1 MQDNIRMIVISD
13 SLKKRLTP
21 TPVRKKGRLRPHKE
35 PILLK
40 GESDTIENIELYSW
54 ENQAI
59 PSVFDYETIVLD
71 MNITALDKQLEAQFK
86 ISDDVHR
93 ALMRGNTVICLTHY
107 FKSFSISIPYE
118 GKTVCETFGWLKGWA
133 DGITFHPS
141 KGKNFIPLKTPQ
153 TNIFKRYFDGVEEY
167 NAIIEGVKVD
177 REVENQFHIVFGKY
191 YDYGRN
197 YHTLDIISRVK
208 TTSDVIACSINFG
221 EANLIFL
228 PQSTKEPKD
237 IIYELYEIGKHY
249 YGEDIVYDAPDWIDE
264 YKTMQEID
272 LEKEYEVFKSETREK
287 DIEFKRR
294 LRRYSDIDV
303 LLWGTGKPLEKAV
316 KKCFEEFGLKINETE
331 PGFTIDLVGKDKKD
345 RKLAVEVTGTN
356 GKIKKESNKITQL
369 FQYSQFNKEGS
380 EKLVFVANT
389 YCTKKVEE
397 RKEDDFTKNAVNL
410 LNSLEVCSLTSL
422 DLYFLWK
429 KYIEEKIK
437 GDEIVDKI
445 FSTIGPLSVER
456 G

>member
-1 MQDNIRMIVISD
+1 MIVISD

-21 TPVRKKGRLRPHKE
+21 TPVRKKARLRPHKE

-40 GESDTIENIELYSW
+40 GESNTIENIELYSW
-54 ENQAI
+54 GNQAI

-71 MNITALDKQLEAQFK
+71 MNIAASDKQLEAQFK
-86 ISDDVHR
+86 ISNDVHR

-107 FKSFSISIPYE
+107 FKQFPIYSAELKREI
-118 GKTVCETFGWLKGWA
+118 VCETFGWLNGWA
-133 DGITFHPS
+133 DDITFHPS
-141 KGKNFIPLKTPQ
+141 KGKNFILLKTPQ
-153 TNIFKRYFDGVEEY
+153 TNIFKRYFDSVEEY
-167 NAIIEGVKVD
+167 NAIIEGVKANRKGED
-177 REVENQFHIVFGKY
+177 QTEFYIVCGKY
-191 YDYGRN
+191 HRHGGHGVYR
-197 YHTLDIISRVK
+197 TLDIISLVK

-221 EANLIFL
+221 GGNLIFL
-228 PQSTKEPKD
+228 PQSTREPKD
-237 IIYELYEIGKHY
+237 IISELYEIGKHY
-249 YGEDIVYDAPDWIDE
+249 YGEDIVYNAPDWIDD
-264 YKTMQEID
+264 YKTMQEIE
-272 LEKEYEVFKSETREK
+272 LEKEYEFFKLETREK
-287 DIEFKRR
+287 AIEFKRE
-294 LRRYSDIDV
+294 LRRYSDIDI

-316 KKCFEEFGLKINETE
+316 KKCFEEFGLEINKTE

-369 FQYSQFNKEGS
+369 FQYSQFNKKES

-397 RKEDDFTKNAVNL
+397 RKEGDFTKDAINL
-410 LNSLEVCSLTSL
+410 LNSLGVCSLTSL
-422 DLYFLWK
+422 DMYFLWK
-429 KYIEEKIK
+429 KYSEEKIK
-437 GDEIVDKI
+437 GNEIIDKI

>member
-1 MQDNIRMIVISD
+1 MAVVG
-13 SLKKRLTP
+13 P
-21 TPVRKKGRLRPHKE
+21 
-35 PILLK
+35 
-40 GESDTIENIELYSW
+40 
-54 ENQAI
+54 
-59 PSVFDYETIVLD
+59 
-71 MNITALDKQLEAQFK
+71 
-86 ISDDVHR
+86 
-93 ALMRGNTVICLTHY
+93 
-107 FKSFSISIPYE
+107 
-118 GKTVCETFGWLKGWA
+118 
-133 DGITFHPS
+133 
-141 KGKNFIPLKTPQ
+141 
-153 TNIFKRYFDGVEEY
+153 
-167 NAIIEGVKVD
+167 
-177 REVENQFHIVFGKY
+177 
-191 YDYGRN
+191 

-221 EANLIFL
+221 EGNLIFL

-237 IIYELYEIGKHY
+237 IIYELYEMGKHY
-249 YGEDIVYDAPDWIDE
+249 YSEDIVFDAPDWIDG
-264 YKTMQEID
+264 YKTMQEIE
-272 LEKEYEVFKSETREK
+272 LEKEYAVFKSETCEK

-294 LRRYSDIDV
+294 LRRYRDIDV

-316 KKCFEEFGLKINETE
+316 KKCFEEFELGINETE

-397 RKEDDFTKNAVNL
+397 RKEEDFTKDAINL
-410 LNSLEVCSLTSL
+410 LNSLGVCSLTSL

-437 GDEIVDKI
+437 GDEIIDKI